1 MPETTPAVDQPSFR
15 VWAPGRVNLI
25 GEHTDYSG
33 GLVILFIAF
42 IDELIHVLRGNPP
55 RYELP
60 PPTSAEEIV
69 ERAMQSGV

>member
-1 MPETTPAVDQPSFR
+1 VPLWIPQL
-15 VWAPGRVNLI
+15 G
-25 GEHTDYSG
+25 YSG

-42 IDELIHVLRGNPP
+42 VDELIHVLRGFAP

-60 PPTSAEEIV
+60 KPETAEEIV